1 MRSCGA
7 TRFVV
12 APQDAVV
19 LASSSISRS
28 FKATRAV
35 AVKRKAQDLPHD
47 RGAAASEYAILA
59 ALIVAVIVLSV
70 TQLGLKTL
78 DLFNALVF

>member
-1 MRSCGA
+1 M
-7 TRFVV
+7 
-12 APQDAVV
+12 
-19 LASSSISRS
+19 
-28 FKATRAV
+28 
-35 AVKRKAQDLPHD
+35 KRKAQDLPHD